1 MLKLEEWPDC
11 LYANRA
17 PAVAGDAD
25 REDKASKGCEVHP
38 GSWKVVQL
46 LNEGEV
52 EVRDALSVEIRR
64 CGAKAVMLDGRE
76 RWLELETN
84 GRPPIVL
91 LTPS

>member
-1 MLKLEEWPDC
+1 MLKFEEWPDC

-17 PAVAGDAD
+17 PAVAGDTD
-25 REDKASKGCEVHP
+25 REDMASKDCEVHP

-46 LNEGEV
+46 LRVGEV
-52 EVRDALSVEIRR
+52 EVSDALSVEIRM

-76 RWLELETN
+76 RWFEVETN